1 MVTPI
6 DQNNIYN
13 QKSGQSENL
22 EVDSSRINLSS
33 KLSPQKKRAQ
43 KYESQKRLTKTLVA
57 ERSFSAK
64 FSTYT
69 GEELHWIRVI
79 FRLLAIVTG
88 EIYLWV
94 IWAAGYALMVSLCH
108 QLEMLNFLQQKA
120 PVIRTFVL
128 SLNIVLSLLL
138 AFRTNTAHERFWEGR
153 KLWGAMVNTVRNL
166 AREIWL
172 VIEERDS
179 LDRKHKEA
187 ALRLVVAF
195 PIAMKLHLRREAL
208 NSELI
213 PLMNQSQYKMLQQV
227 NHAPLEI
234 AFWVG
239 DYIQYQH
246 ERERVNGY
254 QLRTLHKLLD
264 KMVDILGGCERI
276 LKTPVPLV
284 YTIVFKTLLLIY
296 FLVLPLLLVQG
307 LGWWT
312 APVVACIC
320 ILFLTINEVGAE
332 IEEPFGHDPNDL
344 PLDLLCETI
353 LRNVEDLI
361 QLAPSGCAQNL
372 LLNRNCAITT
382 GGEQGRRRSLGA

>member
-6 DQNNIYN
+6 DTDNIYN
-13 QKSGQSENL
+13 QESLESENL
-22 EVDSSRINLSS
+22 GEDSSGTNLRS
-33 KLSPQKKRAQ
+33 KLSPKKTRYK
-43 KYESQKRLTKTLVA
+43 KYNSKKILTQTLVA

-64 FSTYT
+64 FSTYR
-69 GEELHWIRVI
+69 GEQLDWVTVISRLVATVIPGILPWVI
-79 FRLLAIVTG
+79 FG
-88 EIYLWV
+88 S
-94 IWAAGYALMVSLCH
+94 GYALIVSLCN
-108 QLEMLNFLQQKA
+108 QLEMLDFLKEKS

-166 AREIWL
+166 ARGIWL

-179 LDRKHKEA
+179 IDRKQKEA

-195 PIAMKLHLRREAL
+195 PMAMKLHLRREPV
-208 NSELI
+208 NSELV
-213 PLMNQSQYKMLQQV
+213 PLMNQSQYKRLQQV

-246 ERERVNGY
+246 ERERVNVY
-254 QLRTLHKLLD
+254 QLTALHQLLD

-284 YTIVFKTLLLIY
+284 YTITFKTLLLIY
-296 FLVLPLLLVQG
+296 FLVLPLVLVQG

-312 APVVACIC
+312 APVVASIC

-332 IEEPFGHDPNDL
+332 IEQPFGHDPNDL
-344 PLDLLCETI
+344 PLDFICDTM

-361 QLAPSGCAQNL
+361 QLAPS
-372 LLNRNCAITT
+372 NR
-382 GGEQGRRRSLGA
+382 QVSSWRRTA

>member
-6 DQNNIYN
+6 DTDNIYDRESL
-13 QKSGQSENL
+13 KSENL
-22 EVDSSRINLSS
+22 GEDSSETNFRS
-33 KLSPQKKRAQ
+33 KLSPKKTRYKKYNSKKILAQ
-43 KYESQKRLTKTLVA
+43 NLVA

-64 FSTYT
+64 FSTYR
-69 GEELHWIRVI
+69 GEQLDWITVISRLVATVIPGILPWVI
-79 FRLLAIVTG
+79 FG
-88 EIYLWV
+88 S
-94 IWAAGYALMVSLCH
+94 GYALIVSLCN
-108 QLEMLNFLQQKA
+108 QLEMLDFLEEKS

-166 AREIWL
+166 ARGIWL

-179 LDRKHKEA
+179 IDRKQKEA

-195 PIAMKLHLRREAL
+195 PMAMKLHLRREPV
-208 NSELI
+208 NSELV
-213 PLMNQSQYKMLQQV
+213 PLMNQSQYKRLQQV

-254 QLRTLHKLLD
+254 QLSTLHKLLD